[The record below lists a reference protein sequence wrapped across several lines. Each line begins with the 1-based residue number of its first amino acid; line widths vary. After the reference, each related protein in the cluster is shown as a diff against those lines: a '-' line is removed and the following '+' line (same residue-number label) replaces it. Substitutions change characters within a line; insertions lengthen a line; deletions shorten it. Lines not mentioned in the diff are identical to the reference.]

1 MPTPRSPDSDKR
13 SAERKEAERLYIES
27 KGNMKLVEIAEKMK
41 LPANKIRKW
50 KSLDGWEAK
59 LHPVTEKKSKK
70 KPVERSTS
78 EKGSVPRKRGAP
90 KGNQNS
96 KGVSKGKGNPK
107 PTNTTP
113 PDRTKHGG
121 YRPVFMDA
129 LDDDEQELVEYVP
142 DDEEEL
148 LIEQIKLFS
157 IRERRILQAI
167 NKYREQNGDVAVAN
181 VTRFEEKRAFKN
193 KEEEADYEKRI
204 EDKVASGDR
213 LPGKAFSIQTHTSNK
228 DMVIARLEQELS
240 TVQSKKTKAIE
251 TLSKV
256 RIEKIKMDREVAGND
271 VVDDWI
277 AGVLGEDGADE
288 QK

>member
-27 KGNMKLVEIAEKMK
+27 KGNMKLIEIAEKMR

-59 LHPVTEKKSKK
+59 LHPVTDKKSKK

-90 KGNQNS
+90 KWNQNS

-113 PDRTKHGG
+113 PDRTKHGA

-129 LDDDEQELVEYVP
+129 LDEDEQELLDTIPE
-142 DDEEEL
+142 DTEQQMM
-148 LIEQIKLFS
+148 EQIQLFS
-157 IRERRILQAI
+157 FRERRILKAI
-167 NKYREQNGDVAVAN
+167 NKYREQTGEVAVAD
-181 VTRFEEKRAFKN
+181 VTRYEDKRAFKN
-193 KEEEADYEKRI
+193 KDEEAEYDRRQNA
-204 EDKVASGDR
+204 KVAKGDI
-213 LPGKAFSIQTHTSNK
+213 LPGKNYSIQTHTTNK
-228 DMVIARLEQELS
+228 DMIIARLEQELS
-240 TVQSKKTKAIE
+240 TVQRAKTKAIE
-251 TLSKV
+251 ALYKY
-256 RIEKIKMDREVAGND
+256 RLEKAKIESEGAGTD

-277 AGVLGEDGADE
+277 AAVMGEDVMEDG
-288 QK
+288 